1 MTTPSD
7 VMVVKRHA
15 SLGGPRQLL
24 PSAINVLS
32 RSSRFHSVPSESYLT
47 VLSCFEQ
54 RIYVVSLSVSEYCYY
69 RSLLIRDNLY
79 DATEVIDPLDDMTD
93 REEDEPCLEG
103 SDDELG
109 LRLCEDEE
117 RLANTT

>member
-1 MTTPSD
+1 MD
-7 VMVVKRHA
+7 
-15 SLGGPRQLL
+15 
-24 PSAINVLS
+24 N
-32 RSSRFHSVPSESYLT
+32 
-47 VLSCFEQ
+47 
-54 RIYVVSLSVSEYCYY
+54 
-69 RSLLIRDNLY
+69 NLY

-103 SDDELG
+103 SDDEFG